1 MNDALEKDTDARTIF
16 GNEFANRY
24 QEPIGQYDTDFKPD
38 EKIIDT
44 LPDLQNGPSSLI
56 KGSSVKIQ
64 HVGIHNFRLPLTYVV
79 KGDSNDPTTPGA
91 KITLETSVTGLV
103 SLEAE
108 KKGINMSRIMRT
120 FYEHKDNPFVI
131 ENIENVL
138 LDYKKKL
145 ESFEARICLKF
156 SYPIL
161 QPSLRSGLE
170 GYQYYD
176 VVFEVDIDKDNNVT
190 KIIHFDYVYSSACPC
205 SYELS
210 EHARRYRNRSAV
222 PHSQRSTARI
232 SVKFDKSFIWIEE
245 LKALCD
251 KALHTET
258 QVMVKREDEQAFAEL
273 NGSYTKFVEDAVRLL
288 YEQLNADSRI
298 IDFKVVAS
306 HMESLHSHDAV
317 SVIVKDVPNGF
328 TADVPRELF
337 NTLYHIPR

>member
-1 MNDALEKDTDARTIF
+1 MSLNEALEKDTDARAIF
-16 GNEFANRY
+16 GNDYANRY
-24 QEPIGQYDTDFKPD
+24 LEPIAKYDSDFKVND
-38 EKIIDT
+38 AIIST
-44 LPDLQNGPSSLI
+44 FPDLQNGPSSLI
-56 KGSSVKIQ
+56 KGSPVKIQ
-64 HVGIHNFRLPLTYVV
+64 HVGIHNFRLPLTYGVR
-79 KGDSNDPTTPGA
+79 GDGT
-91 KITLETSVTGLV
+91 IQLETSVTGLV

-131 ENIENVL
+131 SNIENVL
-138 LDYKKKL
+138 KDYKKKL

-205 SYELS
+205 SNELS
-210 EHARRYRNRSAV
+210 EHARRYRNRAAV
-222 PHSQRSTARI
+222 PHSQRSTARVSI
-232 SVKFDKSFIWIEE
+232 KFGEDFIWLEE
-245 LKALCD
+245 LKELCD
-251 KALHTET
+251 RALHTET

-273 NGSYTKFVEDAVRLL
+273 NGSYTKFVEDAVRLM
-288 YEQLNADSRI
+288 YEQLNSDPRI
-298 IDFKVVAS
+298 LDFKVVAS

-317 SVIVKDVPNGF
+317 SVIVKDVEGGF
-328 TADVPRELF
+328 TADVPREIF